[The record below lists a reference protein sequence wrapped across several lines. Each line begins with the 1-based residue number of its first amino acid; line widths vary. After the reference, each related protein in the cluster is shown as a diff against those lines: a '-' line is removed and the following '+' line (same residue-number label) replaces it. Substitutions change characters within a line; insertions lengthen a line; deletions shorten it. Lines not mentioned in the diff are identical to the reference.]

1 MQVQHLLVTRKNGET
16 NKIYKCTCPQR
27 LQSIIEQTI
36 KTTNIWILT
45 ILVSPFNLI
54 SGENYKN
61 VTLGKKRKM
70 HVWGIEPT
78 TLGFPRNHCDL
89 LDWMR
94 KRENKIVRKSCL
106 LEGRR
111 KQREVSQLFI
121 SSTFLKKNIVIF
133 EIFPNK
139 WKFSRLN
146 LDITMLSRTF
156 ARAL

>member
-16 NKIYKCTCPQR
+16 NKIYKCTCPQG
-27 LQSIIEQTI
+27 LQSTIEQTI

-61 VTLGKKRKM
+61 LTLGKKGRCM
-70 HVWGIEPT
+70 FEELNPRPWVFQGTIVTCWTGWGKGKT
-78 TLGFPRNHCDL
+78 R
-89 LDWMR
+89 
-94 KRENKIVRKSCL
+94 L
-106 LEGRR
+106 LENHVCWKGGES
-111 KQREVSQLFI
+111 KGKSI
-121 SSTFLKKNIVIF
+121 SYSSLLPFKKNIVIF